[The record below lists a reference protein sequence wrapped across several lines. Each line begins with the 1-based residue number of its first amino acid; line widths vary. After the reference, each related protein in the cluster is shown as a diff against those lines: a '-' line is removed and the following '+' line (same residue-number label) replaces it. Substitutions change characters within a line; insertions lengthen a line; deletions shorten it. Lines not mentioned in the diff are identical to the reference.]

1 MVVTVGASRRG
12 AACASAR
19 SGQNSARSCQCRPT
33 NAGNRTRKC
42 CVGRIS
48 ARILGAVVSQMRA
61 AIYEAVTDVLA
72 TLQKREEQIVAPR
85 SVMQLKNLIEQIR
98 LLNFYDDD
106 EVNRILTQLQ
116 GMLDLSP
123 ERRRRS
129 AAEMQA
135 TLRAIA
141 TVVRGTLIDLEEE
154 PRPARA
160 AGIPDAPG
168 GESIRAARM
177 QLGLDLPKEGEAH
190 AH

>member
-1 MVVTVGASRRG
+1 M
-12 AACASAR
+12 
-19 SGQNSARSCQCRPT
+19 
-33 NAGNRTRKC
+33 
-42 CVGRIS
+42 GRIS